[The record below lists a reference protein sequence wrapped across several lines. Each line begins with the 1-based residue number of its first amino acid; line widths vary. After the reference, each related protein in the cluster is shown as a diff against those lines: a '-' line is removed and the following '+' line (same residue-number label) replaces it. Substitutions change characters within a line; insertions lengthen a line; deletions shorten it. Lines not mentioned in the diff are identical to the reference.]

1 MMRKQICVSV
11 RRERKKKK
19 GSRHI
24 FIGENSLHKSLEKY
38 SERFGIDIV

>member
-19 GSRHI
+19 GWRHI